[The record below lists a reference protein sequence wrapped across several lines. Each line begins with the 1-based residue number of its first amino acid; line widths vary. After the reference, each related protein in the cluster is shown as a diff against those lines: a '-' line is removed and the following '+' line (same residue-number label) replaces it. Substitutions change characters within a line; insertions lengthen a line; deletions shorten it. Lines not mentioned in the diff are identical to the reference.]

1 MKIIFT
7 AIVKNESKILQR
19 CLDSVKDVVDA
30 FCIIDT
36 GSTDN
41 TVELINKYL
50 ENRTGIVVQ
59 QEWKNFGH
67 NRTLGLHTT
76 RDYAKNTLNWDL
88 ADSYALTLDA
98 DMVLTG
104 AGLNR
109 LNLKEAGYS
118 IVQVNR
124 EVEYPNVRLLRLDV
138 NWVSSGVTHEVWT
151 GANPLVFPKNVCR
164 IDDINDGGA
173 KSDKYTRDL
182 QLLKQGVIDEPNN
195 ARYMFYLAQTYRD
208 LNLIEPAIE
217 HYKKRLEMAGW
228 DEERWYSMYM
238 IGKSYLLNTKNET
251 DGEQW
256 LLKAHAYNSKRA
268 EPMYYLSKYFRENG
282 NHHKAF
288 VYCSTGRAIKNPDS
302 HLFIEKPIYDHLLD
316 LEMTIILYYTNPDR
330 RIGLIECIK
339 YLSDHSHHAEIVLGN
354 VVHYVNTISAI
365 LEPFSTFHDALGFDY
380 HPSSISVCDGVYNI
394 RYVNYS
400 INQKNGS
407 YMMKDGDYS
416 IYHPVRTK
424 NLAIHKNGMT
434 VIEGHTPLKEN
445 IIQGLEDVRLY
456 KNKNN
461 ELSFV
466 ASSAEYTDG
475 IQIVGGKY
483 NLGAG
488 RVENCKVIGSPMD
501 NLVEKNWLPI
511 SGTNHII
518 YKWAPLEI
526 GSVVNDKLKIH
537 TKYETPGFF
546 QLLRGSAVPI
556 KVGNELWALTHFVI
570 NTAPRTY
577 IHCFVSLDPTTYNP
591 TKMSLPFVFRQ
602 KTIEY
607 CLGVESVSES
617 EIRCLVSTMDDNP
630 VKLTIKH
637 SDITWIPIGAKLI
650 YREDVQE
657 VSLPLDA

>member
-19 CLDSVKDVVDA
+19 CLDSVKDTVDA

-41 TVELINKYL
+41 TVDIINKFL

-67 NRTLGLHTT
+67 NRTLGLETT
-76 RDYAKNTLNWDL
+76 RNYAKNTLNWDL
-88 ADSYALTLDA
+88 KDTYALTLDA
-98 DMVLTG
+98 DMVFTG
-104 AGLNR
+104 TNLNR
-109 LNLKEAGYS
+109 LSLKDVGYS
-118 IVQVNR
+118 IVQINR

-151 GANPLVFPKNVCR
+151 GANALVIPKNVCH
-164 IDDINDGGA
+164 INDVNDGGA
-173 KSDKYTRDL
+173 KGDKYTRDL
-182 QLLKQGVIDEPNN
+182 QLLKQGVIDEPGN
-195 ARYMFYLAQTYRD
+195 ARYVFYLAQTYRD
-208 LNLIEPAIE
+208 LNIIDDAIE
-217 HYKKRLEMAGW
+217 TYKKRLEMVGW
-228 DEERWYSMYM
+228 NEEIWYSMYM
-238 IGKSYLLNTKNET
+238 IGKMLLFNKNNPV

-256 LLKAHAYNSKRA
+256 LLKAHSYNIKRA

-282 NHHKAF
+282 NPHKAF
-288 VYCSTGRAIKNPDS
+288 IYCSMGREIKNPDS
-302 HLFIEKPIYDHLLD
+302 HLFIEKPVYDYLLD
-316 LEMTIILYYTNPDR
+316 LELTAILYYTNADR
-330 RIGLIECIK
+330 RVGLIECVK
-339 YLSDHSHHAEIVLGN
+339 YLSNHSHHANIVLGN
-354 VVHYVNTISAI
+354 VIHYINPIPSTIK
-365 LEPFSTFHDALGFDY
+365 PFSTFHDSFGFDY
-380 HPSSISVCDGVYNI
+380 HPSSVSVCDGVYNV
-394 RYVNYS
+394 RYVNYE
-400 INQKNGS
+400 INRKNGD

-424 NLAIHKNGMT
+424 NLAIHQNTLTPM
-434 VIEGHTPLKEN
+434 EGHTPRKEN

-461 ELSFV
+461 QLSFV

-475 IQIVGGKY
+475 IQIVNGTY
-483 NLGAG
+483 NVSAG
-488 RVENCKVIGSPMD
+488 LVENCKVIGSPTN

-511 SGTNHII
+511 SGTNDII

-526 GSVVNDKLKIH
+526 GSIANDTLKIH

-577 IHCFVSLDPTTYNP
+577 IHCFVALDPVTYNP
-591 TKMSLPFVFRQ
+591 IKLSLPFVFQR

-607 CLGVESVSES
+607 CLGVESVSAN
-617 EIRCLVSTMDDNP
+617 EIKCLVSTMDDNP
-630 VKLTIKH
+630 TECTINH
-637 SDITWIPIGAKLI
+637 SDITWMPIGARLI